1 MVEEKKQEII
11 QDEHDRIIELVGES
25 LLAQVHKLKVEI
37 EFHIIMERFADALVK
52 ITQKAILDLT
62 LTDEERVDRVLILR
76 FEQMEEI
83 NAWNWVKIVVKERI
97 APGTKDEFELLME
110 QKAAEAEIMKSSQ
123 KQLSQQSN
131 AAAFLFEQGSQ

>member
-1 MVEEKKQEII
+1 MV
-11 QDEHDRIIELVGES
+11 EHDRIIELVGES
-25 LLAQVHKLKVEI
+25 LLAQVKKIKIEI
-37 EFHIIMERFADALVK
+37 EFHIIMERFADQLVK

-83 NAWNWVKIVVKERI
+83 NAWNWVKITVKERV

-123 KQLSQQSN
+123 KQLS
-131 AAAFLFEQGSQ
+131 